1 MATFNQVV
9 LVGNL
14 TRDVEIR
21 FAPSS
26 GTAIGSFGL
35 AVNEQV
41 KDGEGWKDYA
51 NFFDI
56 TVFGKTAEACAE
68 HLAKG
73 RSVLV
78 AGRLRHERWEKD
90 GQKHNRVK
98 VLADKVQFLG
108 SKPEAAKA
116 KAAPPAEDDDIPF

>member
-1 MATFNQVV
+1 MANFNQVV

-21 FAPSS
+21 FSGG

-35 AVNEQV
+35 AVNERV
-41 KDGEGWKDYA
+41 KDGEGWKDYV
-51 NFFDI
+51 NFFDV
-56 TVFGKTAEACAE
+56 TAFGKTAEACAE

-73 RSVLV
+73 RPVLV

-90 GQKHNRVK
+90 GSKHSRVK
-98 VLADKVQFLG
+98 VLADRIQFLG
-108 SKPEAAKA
+108 SKPEGAAKA
-116 KAAPPAEDDDIPF
+116 EAAPPDDDDIPF